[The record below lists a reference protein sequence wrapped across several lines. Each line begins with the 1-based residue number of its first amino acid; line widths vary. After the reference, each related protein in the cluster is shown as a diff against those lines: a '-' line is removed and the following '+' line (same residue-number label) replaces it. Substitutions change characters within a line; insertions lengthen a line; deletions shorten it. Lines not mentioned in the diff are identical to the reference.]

1 MRTLRARLAL
11 SVDGVYEVKQLRLS
25 QDGQRLVAVIPDQ
38 LPLRAAA
45 RAIRGGR
52 FEGRDAGFAV
62 FSYPIAAEVCT
73 AILGAF
79 ALTVAP
85 NAIELVGELVAQE
98 SALDEALEA
107 KFSATMPAEAR
118 AAIRTEPMRHQCGA
132 AAFALACFAVGARG
146 RALFMEQGT
155 GKSLVAIALAGALAA
170 AGHIRWALI
179 VCPNS
184 LKGTW
189 ADPELGQIA
198 EHSNF
203 DAGVTVLKGP
213 RAKRQRALDEAL
225 SRTGRF
231 QWVVTNVEQFQVDY
245 RTHEGFEDFCDAV
258 RIAPP
263 GLLVVDESST
273 CKNMRA
279 QRTKALLALSRL
291 FSYRLPL
298 SGTPVTKAPLDV
310 YPQCEIMEDACLGFA
325 TPLAFER
332 AYAIFVRRRVFDGK
346 RKRTIREVSEYRDL
360 DDLER
365 RLARVSFRAR
375 AEDCLD
381 LPEVVT
387 RTLPVELTKEQSS
400 ALRQLKGDMMAELEG
415 GLVDGRNILSRYLRM
430 AQITGGFVPVIEA
443 DGRPR
448 EAPIA
453 FAPNPKLLALEGYLE
468 TIFDADP
475 DRKAVVF
482 SRFLP
487 EIRAILDV
495 CTRHGWEPVP
505 FFGDVSPDDRESGLR
520 RFRTSK
526 LSRVFV
532 AQYQTGSKGLNLVEA
547 SAILFFGLSFSL
559 EDMLQSRKRVHR
571 KGQTRKVEEVYLVGR
586 TDKGGRTI
594 DHVALEALRTKKN
607 LADIVTGD
615 SARQMLEGL

>member
-1 MRTLRARLAL
+1 MG
-11 SVDGVYEVKQLRLS
+11 GVYEVKQLRLS

-45 RAIRGGR
+45 RSIRGGH

-62 FSYPIAAEVCT
+62 FSYPIDAEVCT
-73 AILGAF
+73 ALLGVF
-79 ALTVAP
+79 DLTVAP
-85 NAIELVGELVAQE
+85 NAVGLVGELVAQE
-98 SALDEALEA
+98 CALDEALAA
-107 KFSATMPAEAR
+107 KLSPIMPAPAR
-118 AAIRTEPMRHQCGA
+118 AAIKSEPMSQQCGA
-132 AAFALACFAVGARG
+132 TAFALASFAAGARG

-155 GKSLVAIALAGALAA
+155 GKSLVAIALAGALEA
-170 AGHIRWALI
+170 AGQIRWALV

-189 ADPELGQIA
+189 ADPELGEIA
-198 EHSNF
+198 LHSAF
-203 DAGVTVLKGP
+203 DAGVFVLKGS
-213 RAKRQRALDEAL
+213 RAKRQCDLEEAL
-225 SRTGRF
+225 ARTGRF
-231 QWVVTNVEQFQVDY
+231 QWVITNVEQFSIDY
-245 RTHEGFEDFCDAV
+245 RTHEGFEDFTDA
-258 RIAPP
+258 IKLAPP
-263 GLLVVDESST
+263 GLLIVDESST

-279 QRTKALLALSRL
+279 RRTKTLLALSRL
-291 FSYRLPL
+291 FPYRLPL
-298 SGTPVTKAPLDV
+298 SGTPVTKAPFDV

-332 AYAIFVRRRVFDGK
+332 AYAVFVRRKVFDGR
-346 RKRTIREVSEYRDL
+346 RKRTIREVKEYRDL

-365 RLARVSFRAR
+365 RLARVSFRAL
-375 AEDCLD
+375 AADCLD

-387 RTLPVELTKEQSS
+387 RTLPVELTTPQSK
-400 ALRQLKGDMMAELEG
+400 ALRQLKGDMMADLEG

-448 EAPIA
+448 DVPIV
-453 FAPNPKLLALEGYLE
+453 FTPNPKLDALEGYLE

-487 EIRAILDV
+487 EIRAILET
-495 CTRHGWEPVP
+495 CARRGWNPVP
-505 FFGDVSPDDRESGLR
+505 FYGDVSLDEREAGLR
-520 RFRTSK
+520 RFRTSE

-547 SAILFFGLSFSL
+547 SAIVFFGLSFSL

-571 KGQTRKVEEVYLVGR
+571 KGQERKVEEVYLVGR

-594 DHVALEALRTKKN
+594 DHVALEALREKKN

-615 SARQMLEGL
+615 YARQMLEEL